1 MSRLLHF
8 SNFFFFFFFLHWG
21 ASLAGLKTNG
31 TYEKALRDWDFNYKG
46 CTHIFLIFWEQC
58 RERRLK
64 LPGVLASFFDLNPN
78 RVPVLG
84 PLILGHSC
92 LGQGEWACLENRT
105 NFDQTLPMDR
115 AKTAT
120 MYTNVIYMHVCSL
133 YKILL
138 QNYIGVCSSFI
149 REGNG
154 NPLQYSCLEN
164 PVDRGALGCC
174 P

>member
-1 MSRLLHF
+1 MRKL
-8 SNFFFFFFFLHWG
+8 W
-21 ASLAGLKTNG
+21 
-31 TYEKALRDWDFNYKG
+31 DWVFNHKG
-46 CTHIFLIFWEQC
+46 CAHMFLIFWEQR

-78 RVPVLG
+78 RIPVLG

-92 LGQGEWACLENRT
+92 VVKGEWACSENRT
-105 NFDQTLPMDR
+105 NLDQTLPMDR

-120 MYTNVIYMHVCSL
+120 MYTNVIYMHVYSL

-149 REGNG
+149 GEGNG

-164 PVDRGALGCC
+164 PVDRGAWRAADGLGKSQTWLND
-174 P
+174 